1 MFFPEVYFWVSKN
14 VCSIKITSRRIYL
27 INNMG
32 QRLYSCAKRPLV
44 NYNMYTQENIKEYTR
59 ISYFINYIHC
69 STTTKQMS

>member
-32 QRLYSCAKRPLV
+32 QRLYSCAKRPVV
-44 NYNMYTQENIKEYTR
+44 NYNMYTQENIKEYTYL
-59 ISYFINYIHC
+59 ILYKLYSL
-69 STTTKQMS
+69 